1 MSGVLHKAEDALHIH
16 HHEKNKPTEH
26 GEHTQQPLNV
36 QADKHAHGHHH
47 DERQHLSQDER
58 DRADFNAA
66 RHYDHALKNSHG
78 PGVGFEE

>member
-26 GEHTQQPLNV
+26 GEHTQQPAV
-36 QADKHAHGHHH
+36 HADKHAHGQHH